1 MSTKLPAV
9 TAEEEDEETEEL
21 TVLTRNL
28 LRNVLMRSDL
38 DLEKRFPPFPD
49 SGGKIVFVNSME
61 DFESVLTKAKADGA
75 IVVADFYHR
84 QAPPCREAEP
94 KFARWSEEFAS
105 TVFIKVD
112 VDKAR
117 DVATS
122 QAIQAMPTFKFY
134 KGGAK
139 IDELVGANAEKLKAL
154 CAKYN

>member
-1 MSTKLPAV
+1 MDPIL
-9 TAEEEDEETEEL
+9 EWIWQF
-21 TVLTRNL
+21 VLRHQTSFL
-28 LRNVLMRSDL
+28 VLAWLAFNIYRKMNP
-38 DLEKRFPPFPD
+38 PPFPD
-49 SGGKIVFVNSME
+49 CGGNAQSVHSKAEF
-61 DFESVLTKAKADGA
+61 DSVLAKAKSDGA
-75 IVVADFYHR
+75 VVVADFY
-84 QAPPCREAEP
+84 ATWCPPCRAAAP
-94 KFARWSEEFAS
+94 KFARWSEECAS

>member
-1 MSTKLPAV
+1 MAFNIYRKMNP
-9 TAEEEDEETEEL
+9 
-21 TVLTRNL
+21 
-28 LRNVLMRSDL
+28 
-38 DLEKRFPPFPD
+38 PPFPD
-49 SGGKIVFVNSME
+49 CGGNAQSVHSKAEF
-61 DFESVLTKAKADGA
+61 DSVLAKAKSDGA
-75 IVVADFYHR
+75 VVVADFY
-84 QAPPCREAEP
+84 ATWCPPCRAAAP